1 MSDTEDVNEEGEFA
15 ERPSRS
21 ARKRAAEYAQKLGV
35 RLAALREDQLR
46 PLDLPAELREALY
59 EARRLRGHSALAR
72 QHQYI
77 GRLMRELDP
86 EPIERALELAAG
98 PGGTR
103 GKMRR

>member
-1 MSDTEDVNEEGEFA
+1 MSDTGDVDEEGEFV

-35 RLAALREDQLR
+35 RLAALREDQWQALT
-46 PLDLPAELREALY
+46 LPAELLEALH

-86 EPIERALELAAG
+86 DPIERALELAAG

-103 GKMRR
+103 GKVRR

>member
-1 MSDTEDVNEEGEFA
+1 MSNAEVVDEEGEFS

-21 ARKRAAEYAQKLGV
+21 ARKRAAEYMQKLGV
-35 RLAALREDQLR
+35 RLVALRDEQLQ
-46 PLDLPAELREALY
+46 PLALPAELLEALR
-59 EARRLRGHSALAR
+59 ESRRLRGHAALAR

-98 PGGTR
+98 QGGPR
-103 GKMRR
+103 GKIHR